1 MTRLRVMRF
10 VPVLILASAFLAA
23 CGSGA
28 SETRQV
34 PIGPSPPSGPGGGSG
49 TVTLSTPAPVSP
61 ANNEQLSTLRPTLT
75 VQNATSSNQSGTR
88 TYEFQVSDRTDF
100 TMGASLTT
108 SFLVAVNQTG
118 VGEGP
123 DGRTS
128 FTPSSD
134 LQPATRMYWRARVVQ
149 GSSSSDWS
157 SPAMFRTK
165 LVGYNRPG
173 ELYDPLIHSES
184 IGAISGAHTW
194 IPGRGLR
201 LDTERSYVRYQL
213 GEAITNGEFSVE
225 VEGLH
230 PGGPDH
236 KLKVFTMNDRDA
248 DPSFSDMYMAAM
260 YRGINGNPPNCISF
274 KAVFGNQTRI
284 AEPNS
289 PERNAS
295 VRMLNPARTYFWKA
309 TWGSEFRLL
318 VLDGGIAGNSIYEMA
333 KSVGGTLRGTH
344 AWLGSNQAIAET
356 DAGTFPG
363 ATYRNLWVGNKPRPS
378 TLGNALD

>member
-1 MTRLRVMRF
+1 MTTLRAMRCRRSA
-10 VPVLILASAFLAA
+10 LLASAFIGA
-23 CGSGA
+23 CGSGV

-34 PIGPSPPSGPGGGSG
+34 PIGPSPPSGPGGGTG

-100 TMGASLTT
+100 TMGASLTA

-118 VGEGP
+118 VAEGA

-128 FTPSSD
+128 FTSSAD

-184 IGAISGAHTW
+184 IGSHRWRAHVDS
-194 IPGRGLR
+194 RQGLR

-236 KLKVFTMNDRDA
+236 KLKIFSMNDRDGG
-248 DPSFSDMYMAAM
+248 S
-260 YRGINGNPPNCISF
+260 
-274 KAVFGNQTRI
+274 
-284 AEPNS
+284 
-289 PERNAS
+289 S
-295 VRMLNPARTYFWKA
+295 VSA
-309 TWGSEFRLL
+309 TWTWARCTAGSTATPKLHRVQGRLRQ
-318 VLDGGIAGNSIYEMA
+318 S
-333 KSVGGTLRGTH
+333 
-344 AWLGSNQAIAET
+344 
-356 DAGTFPG
+356 DANRRAQQPG
-363 ATYRNLWVGNKPRPS
+363 A
-378 TLGNALD
+378 